1 MGLIDTIS
9 RRRGPAR
16 RQAGG
21 GHHAGLLRAFGAL
34 TGPALAGAA
43 TLAIAFGAGADDP
56 RSPARNLPA
65 LPQATAC
72 LAGAFLPNPVASSGD
87 AALLFSLF
95 RLQREVQDVSLPARL
110 RITDGQLADDWV
122 RLVSDSG
129 GAYLDGATCGD
140 LGFDWT
146 DPRFAYV
153 TAYATLART
162 ADWAIATGLEDALP
176 RALTVQVSETRP
188 DSRYDADTRRLQL
201 GSRQCGDVACRCDPD
216 QGQCPIA
223 SDGRTIWPDAQDGD
237 VVVHEYGHAILH
249 HVLCADQPGCR
260 LPRGRFVPVLDE
272 AFADYLAVASA
283 PGQKTDALCLGEWFY
298 AVEGGT
304 GPCLRW
310 LDATAP
316 WPESARG
323 LAAEQPYSYATLWT
337 SALLRARAALPEG
350 VMDRIVVAAYRHL
363 PDNRTPEQLAAQVVA
378 EAQDAGRDAQ
388 ATIASILTEAGFLDI
403 RAPEAPEIERA
414 GIEIEA
420 DALALEVTADR
431 FEPGVDPRLPVR
443 VVGSKLVDPS
453 ERCLILLGHGSS
465 PGPNELFF
473 TRPAL
478 GDHTADVQHD
488 PDHDDQWDADKD
500 EPCHTL
506 RARQREDD
514 RAEYRRESDEPTNNN
529 CCLFVCVHRIT
540 TQRSL
545 IPTS

>member
-34 TGPALAGAA
+34 AGPALAGAA

-403 RAPEAPEIERA
+403 RAPEAQPVGPSRHVALDTRLDLRRATAFPAYSDTHEIAVPGATAIALDFERIRVKP
-414 GIEIEA
+414 GDCQRGSCGRLLVFSGTGRLHDVIRGRA
-420 DALALEVTADR
+420 DTRRSVTVPGDRVILRFVASYDHPRNMPYHLTGAEVWGT
-431 FEPGVDPRLPVR
+431 PR
-443 VVGSKLVDPS
+443 
-453 ERCLILLGHGSS
+453 
-465 PGPNELFF
+465 
-473 TRPAL
+473 
-478 GDHTADVQHD
+478 
-488 PDHDDQWDADKD
+488 
-500 EPCHTL
+500 
-506 RARQREDD
+506 
-514 RAEYRRESDEPTNNN
+514 
-529 CCLFVCVHRIT
+529 
-540 TQRSL
+540 
-545 IPTS
+545 